1 MYPWLHLGSSHDLV
15 WQVVEQTRTWLFRWQ
30 FDGPFDEKTI
40 MEVQKGNIITTDLK
54 ETERVRLTESV
65 VGWVIQ
71 FYSNITGGGY
81 TSS

>member
-1 MYPWLHLGSSHDLV
+1 
-15 WQVVEQTRTWLFRWQ
+15 
-30 FDGPFDEKTI
+30 

-71 FYSNITGGGY
+71 FYSNITGGVIHLHSMKKPN
-81 TSS
+81 TN